1 MLKKIVIARHQG
13 FCMGVKR
20 AIRIAEETAEKHL
33 GRQPVTILKEIVHN
47 EAVVEHFRCM
57 GVGQQYHVKDVESG
71 ALIISA
77 HGVSP
82 DVVRTARARGLTII
96 DATCPLVSRIYRTIT
111 DAIDK
116 GFYIIHFG
124 DPDHDETAGIV
135 GHAPDR
141 ITVAATIDDLRA
153 LPDWPGRKLGM
164 TVQTTAHTSLYEDV
178 ARAAQEKWPGI
189 QMFNTICNATTQRQQ
204 AITEMASQVDVILI
218 VGSLSSANTNRL
230 VKLSQDTCG
239 DGRLIQNKDEI
250 DPRWFDNGVQAVG
263 VSAGASTPQ
272 FLVDEVIQ
280 RLVELSGGRAVV
292 EHPEGPADDKDG

>member
-1 MLKKIVIARHQG
+1 MLKRIIIARHQG

-20 AIRIAEETAEKHL
+20 AIRIAEETADENL

-47 EAVVEHFRCM
+47 EAVVEHFRCK
-57 GVGQQYHVKDVESG
+57 GVGQQYHVEDVDSG

-82 DVVRTARARGLTII
+82 DVVRLAEEKGLTVI

-116 GFYIIHFG
+116 GYYIIHFG

-141 ITVAATIDDLRA
+141 ITVAATIDELRA
-153 LPDWPGRKLGM
+153 LPDWPERNLGM
-164 TVQTTAHTSLYEDV
+164 TVQTTAHTSLYAEV
-178 ARAAQEKWPGI
+178 AKAASEKWPGI
-189 QMFNTICNATTQRQQ
+189 TMFNTICNATTQRQQ
-204 AITEMASQVDVILI
+204 AITEMASLVDVILV

-250 DPRWFDNGVQAVG
+250 DPGWFANGVESVG

-272 FLVDEVIQ
+272 FLVDEVIE

-292 EHPEGPADDKDG
+292 ERPGGTNTD

>member
-1 MLKKIVIARHQG
+1 MLKRIVIARHQG

-20 AIRIAEETAEKHL
+20 AIRIAEETADQNL

-47 EAVVEHFRCM
+47 EAVVEHFGRK
-57 GVGQQYHVKDVESG
+57 GVGQQYHVEDVDCG

-82 DVVRTARARGLTII
+82 DVVKTAMAKGLTVI
-96 DATCPLVSRIYRTIT
+96 DATCPLVSRIYRTIN
-111 DAIDK
+111 DAIDRDY
-116 GFYIIHFG
+116 YIIHFG

-141 ITVAATIDDLRA
+141 ITVVATIEELKS
-153 LPDWPGRKLGM
+153 LPDWPERKLGM
-164 TVQTTAHTSLYEDV
+164 TVQTTAHTSLFGEV
-178 ARAAQEKWPGI
+178 ARAAEEKWPGI
-189 QMFNTICNATTQRQQ
+189 RMFNTICNATTQRQQ
-204 AITEMASQVDVILI
+204 AITEMASSVDVILV

-239 DGRLIQNKDEI
+239 DGRLIQNRDEI
-250 DPRWFDNGVQAVG
+250 DPRWFDNGVEAVG
-263 VSAGASTPQ
+263 ISAGASTPQ
-272 FLVDEVIQ
+272 FLIDEVIQ

-292 EHPEGPADDKDG
+292 ERPGGIIQDEDE